1 MTAAAA
7 KDDPATGA
15 VPRRRNLVRYLVN
28 TGLSFVVNLGLT
40 FVLHE
45 AFAVREAFAY
55 AASLVTVFAMNF
67 LLFRYYVFDGR
78 TDTPGRQLAT
88 FFATSVAFRSFE
100 WLAFVALYHRLALHY
115 LLVIVGVQGF
125 TFVVKY
131 FLYGGWLFKRPARFL
146 EHTQFISSAS

>member
-1 MTAAAA
+1 M
-7 KDDPATGA
+7 TGA
-15 VPRRRNLVRYLVN
+15 APRSDAQTGAAPRRRKVLRYLVN

-45 AFAVREAFAY
+45 TFAVREAVAY

-67 LLFRYYVFDGR
+67 VLFRYYVFDGR
-78 TDTPGRQLAT
+78 TGTPGRQLAA

-125 TFVVKY
+125 TFVLKY
-131 FLYGGWLFKRPARFL
+131 IVYGGWLFKRSPA
-146 EHTQFISSAS
+146 A

>member
-1 MTAAAA
+1 MTAAPEAA
-7 KDDPATGA
+7 PDAAP
-15 VPRRRNLVRYLVN
+15 PRRRKAIRYLVN
-28 TGLSFVVNLGLT
+28 TGLSFAVNLGLT

-45 AFAVREAFAY
+45 VFAVREALAY
-55 AASLVTVFAMNF
+55 AASLVTVFVMNF

-78 TDTPGRQLAT
+78 TATPGRQLAA

-115 LLVIVGVQGF
+115 LLVIVAMQGF

-131 FLYGGWLFKRPARFL
+131 FVYGGWLFKRKDGATTEKGSR
-146 EHTQFISSAS
+146 E